1 VGDEK
6 EWRRR
11 KMNSAVALARMNSSP
26 MIIGVPVEHGFVSL
40 KTLFF
45 VTALVA
51 SSSTPTQASAV
62 GSMRMD
68 VGSTGLSVLAR
79 QQDVDSSLADTLD
92 EIKCRSG
99 LTWGQLAAIF
109 EVSRQTVHSWAN
121 GAVVRIA
128 HVARVNELFERVR
141 ELGDLPAFKV
151 RDILLGRSA
160 GRSGNQLVQSDESP
174 ILVSD
179 NTPFEHQL
187 RLKPGRTK
195 LRRG

>member
-1 VGDEK
+1 
-6 EWRRR
+6 
-11 KMNSAVALARMNSSP
+11 MNSSP

-79 QQDVDSSLADTLD
+79 QQDVDSSLANSLE
-92 EIKCRSG
+92 EIKRRSG

-109 EVSRQTVHSWAN
+109 EVSRRTVHSWAN
-121 GAVVRIA
+121 GAAVR
-128 HVARVNELFERVR
+128 VANVSRVNQLLLRVR
-141 ELGDLPAFKV
+141 ALNELPAFKV
-151 RDILLGRSA
+151 RDIVLGRSA
-160 GRSGNQLVQSDESP
+160 VQSESPLALKDEPP

-179 NTPFEHQL
+179 NTPFVHQL
-187 RLKPGRTK
+187 KLKPGKTRV
-195 LRRG
+195 RRG